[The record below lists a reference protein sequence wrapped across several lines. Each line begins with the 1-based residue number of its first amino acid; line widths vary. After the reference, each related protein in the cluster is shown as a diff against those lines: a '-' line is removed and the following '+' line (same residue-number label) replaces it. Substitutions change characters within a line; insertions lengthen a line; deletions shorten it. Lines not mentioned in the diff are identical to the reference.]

1 MLTLFHTA
9 SSNVDVFDALL
20 KQMAPDVPVKHI
32 VDESVLR
39 EAVAAGALTPN
50 LVAHVNDEMAEVTRD
65 GSFVLCTCSTIGGLA
80 EAAGPNVLRVDR
92 PMAEKAVST
101 GSRIAIAATLKSTLT
116 PTRQL
121 VEQVSVEMNKPVQ
134 ISEWFLESA
143 WPIMQ
148 RGDKAGYFAE
158 IARCV
163 KEHLKREPADAVIL
177 AQASMAGA
185 EPLCAELET
194 PVFSSPRL
202 GLEEALKRAGYKP

>member
-80 EAAGPNVLRVDR
+80 EAARPNALR
-92 PMAEKAVST
+92 VST
-101 GSRIAIAATLKSTLT
+101 GSPIAIAATLKSTLT
-116 PTRQL
+116 PPRQL

>member
-9 SSNVDVFDALL
+9 TSNVAVFDALL

-32 VDESVLR
+32 VDEAVLR
-39 EAVAAGALTPN
+39 EAVAAGAITPH
-50 LVAHVNDEMAEVTRD
+50 LVEHVNAQMAGVIQQ
-65 GSFVLCTCSTIGGLA
+65 GGFVLCTCSTIGGLA

-92 PMAEKAVST
+92 PMAEKAVAA
-101 GSRIAIAATLKSTLT
+101 GSRIAIVATLKSTLI
-116 PTRQL
+116 PTRRL
-121 VEQVSVEMNKPVQ
+121 IEQVGAEMSKPAQ
-134 ISEWFLESA
+134 ISEWFIESA
-143 WPIMQ
+143 WPFME

-163 KEHLKREPADAVIL
+163 ETNLKREPADAVVL

-185 EPLCAELET
+185 EPLCAHLTT

-202 GLEEALKRAGYKP
+202 GLEAALKRANLKP